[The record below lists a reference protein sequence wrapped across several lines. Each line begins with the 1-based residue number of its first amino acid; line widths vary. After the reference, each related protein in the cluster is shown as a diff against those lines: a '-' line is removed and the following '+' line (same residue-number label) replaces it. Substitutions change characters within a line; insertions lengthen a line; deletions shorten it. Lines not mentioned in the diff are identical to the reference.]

1 MNFIPLKILKI
12 NFGIVISAVCQRIF
26 TGGSHTKFKNL
37 KKFRI
42 PKMEIKLRSTY
53 FCSTELFLKTIALI
67 LYSSKMFNLF
77 ISAITK

>member
-12 NFGIVISAVCQRIF
+12 NFGVVLRAVCQRIF
-26 TGGSHTKFKNL
+26 IGGSHTKFKYF
-37 KKFRI
+37 KKCRF

-53 FCSTELFLKTIALI
+53 FCPTKLFLKTIALI

-77 ISAITK
+77 ISAIIK

>member
-26 TGGSHTKFKNL
+26 TGGSHTKFKYL
-37 KKFRI
+37 KKCRI

-77 ISAITK
+77 IGAIIK